1 MKQVFALVDCNNFF
15 VSCERVFAPHLEG
28 RPVVVLSNN
37 DGCIIARSNEAKALG
52 IAMGEPLFKARG
64 EIRRH
69 NIQVY
74 SSNYPLYGDMSAR
87 VMSALE
93 AFSPAIE
100 LYSIDE
106 AFLNLAGFEKRG
118 LEAYGQDIR
127 ATVKRWTGIPVSVGI
142 AGTKTLAKIAGHVAK
157 KSPAANGVFSI
168 DDEATKRRVLGEIP
182 VGEIWGIGRRWAKML
197 NTYAI
202 QSALDF
208 HDTPEPWVRQ
218 RMGVIGAR
226 TLLELRGTACLDL
239 ESQTPDKQT
248 IRVSRSFA
256 SPVESRAVM
265 RESVAAFAARAAEKL
280 RRGGLVCAV
289 VTVFART
296 NRFGPSDDFYQST
309 AASAPAAPT
318 NHTATITSAAMA
330 AFEKVYRPGLQFKNA
345 GVMLLGLARA
355 EDAQGSQGNLFAP
368 PEPVADARAQA
379 LMTAFDAIN
388 TRIGRGAVRYG
399 ATGVALR
406 GKRGVYTVQNRR
418 SPSYTTNWAE
428 LPIVRA

>member
-93 AFSPAIE
+93 AFTPDIE
-100 LYSIDE
+100 IYSIDE
-106 AFLNLAGFEKRG
+106 AFLNLAGFEERG
-118 LEAYGQDIR
+118 LEAYAQDIR
-127 ATVKRWTGIPVSVGI
+127 AAVKRWTGIPVSVGI

-168 DDEATKRRVLGEIP
+168 DDEATRRRVLGDIP
-182 VGEIWGIGRRWAKML
+182 VGDIWGIGRRWAKML
-197 NTYAI
+197 NSYAI
-202 QSALDF
+202 ESALDF
-208 HDTPEPWVRQ
+208 HDSPEPWVRR

-256 SPVESRAVM
+256 KPVESRAVM

-280 RRGGLVCAV
+280 RRGGLLCAV

-296 NRFGPSDDFYQST
+296 NRFGPGDDFYRGT
-309 AASAPAAPT
+309 AASAPAAPS

-330 AFEKVYRPGLQFKNA
+330 AFERVYRPGLHFKNA

-355 EDAQGSQGNLFAP
+355 EDAQGNLFAP
-368 PEPVADARAQA
+368 PEPASDARAQA

-388 TRIGRGAVRYG
+388 ARIGRGAVRYG
-399 ATGVALR
+399 ATGVSLR

-418 SPSYTTNWAE
+418 SPRYTTNWAE

>member
-93 AFSPAIE
+93 AFTPDIE

-106 AFLNLAGFEKRG
+106 AFLNLAGFEGRG

-127 ATVKRWTGIPVSVGI
+127 AAVKRWTGIPVSVGI

-168 DDEATKRRVLGEIP
+168 DDEATRRRVLDEIP

-208 HDTPEPWVRQ
+208 HDSPEPWVRQ

-226 TLLELRGTACLDL
+226 TLLELRGTACLNL

-256 SPVESRAVM
+256 SPVESRTVM

-296 NRFGPSDDFYQST
+296 NRFGPSDDFYRGT

-330 AFEKVYRPGLQFKNA
+330 AFERVYRPGLRFKNA

-355 EDAQGSQGNLFAP
+355 EDAQGNLFAP
-368 PEPVADARAQA
+368 PEPAADARAQA

-388 TRIGRGAVRYG
+388 ARIGRGAVRYG

-418 SPSYTTNWAE
+418 SPSYTTNWTE
-428 LPIVRA
+428 LPVVRA

>member
-208 HDTPEPWVRQ
+208 HDSPEPWVRQ

-256 SPVESRAVM
+256 SPVESRTVM

>member
-208 HDTPEPWVRQ
+208 HDSPEPWVRQ

>member
-1 MKQVFALVDCNNFF
+1 MTKIFALVDCNNFF

-52 IAMGEPLFKARG
+52 IAMGEPLFKARA

-69 NIQVY
+69 DIQVY

-87 VMSALE
+87 VMSALQT
-93 AFSPAIE
+93 FTPDIE

-106 AFLNLAGFEKRG
+106 AFLNLTGFEG
-118 LEAYGQDIR
+118 LGLDAYGQDIR
-127 ATVKRWTGIPVSVGI
+127 AAVKRWTGIPVSVGI
-142 AGTKTLAKIAGHVAK
+142 APTKTLAKIAGHVAK
-157 KSPAANGVFSI
+157 KSATANGSFCI
-168 DDEATKRRVLGEIP
+168 DNEATRRQVLGEIP

-197 NTYAI
+197 GERCIET
-202 QSALDF
+202 ALDF
-208 HDTPEPWVRQ
+208 HDTPESWVRK

-239 ESQTPDKQT
+239 ETQSPDKQT

-256 SPVESRAVM
+256 KPVASRRVM

-280 RRGGLVCAV
+280 RRDGLVCAV
-289 VTVFART
+289 VNVFATT
-296 NRFGPSDDFYQST
+296 NRFGPKGDYYQGT
-309 AASAPAAPT
+309 ASCAPPAPS
-318 NHTATITSAAMA
+318 NHTAIITGAAMS
-330 AFEKVYRPGLQFKNA
+330 AFEQVYKPGLQFKGA
-345 GVMLLGLARA
+345 GVMMLGLTRA
-355 EDAQGSQGNLFAP
+355 GEEQANLFAP
-368 PEPVADARAQA
+368 PDPETDARSQA

-388 TRIGRGAVRYG
+388 ARMGRGALRYG
-399 ATGVALR
+399 ALGVGIR

-418 SPSYTTNWAE
+418 SPSYTTNWSE
-428 LPIVRA
+428 LPVVRAA